1 MLPRVLPRS
10 FRNLLV
16 TIFGLLTLLV
26 SLPLYLYSSSVHRQQ
41 LLVDAKVGLQ
51 VEQGKVT
58 GISH

>member
-1 MLPRVLPRS
+1 MHDLGQLAVSRS
-10 FRNLLV
+10 
-16 TIFGLLTLLV
+16 
-26 SLPLYLYSSSVHRQQ
+26 QQ